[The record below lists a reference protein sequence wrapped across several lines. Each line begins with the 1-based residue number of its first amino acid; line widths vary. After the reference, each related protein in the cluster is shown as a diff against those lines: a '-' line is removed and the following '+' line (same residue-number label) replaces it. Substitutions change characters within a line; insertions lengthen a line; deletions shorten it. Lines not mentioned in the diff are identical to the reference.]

1 MASNTANH
9 LSLEYKTENELKF
22 AQWAMREYGMTN
34 KERTTHTFKGQMS
47 VLLEVWNVV
56 DMITLPISLVSAG
69 GKFIG
74 KEVAKEVGEE
84 LGEKAVKEV
93 AKEAVE
99 KTVKREVAEEAI
111 KNPVKREVAEEAI
124 EKTVKTEVSEEI
136 AKSAAKK
143 EMADTAEGLSQK
155 PINKNDAL
163 ENSGVLESGNKSPSE
178 IAKSWQGSGKYP
190 GIDDYVDVIVEKGT
204 ILYRG
209 EPNGTEYFTTLDA
222 IEQSGR
228 DATKVFEGLQVEKNP
243 IHGYR
248 GEMRGYLFNDDIAS
262 AYGITNANPQF
273 GKGGLPQYYVP
284 NVQDLIDK
292 GILIPVDSIKLY
304 K

>member
-74 KEVAKEVGEE
+74 KEVAKEVAEE

-93 AKEAVE
+93 AEEAVE
-99 KTVKREVAEEAI
+99 KTVKREVAEEA
-111 KNPVKREVAEEAI
+111 V

-136 AKSAAKK
+136 AESATRKKELIDTTRVGRWMSQAEYDKMIKTGVVQESYSGTTHVANPASIEAFGKQAKPGQIYVEFDVPITSLKQTNEGWAKILGPNTLEGRLAAKK
-143 EMADTAEGLSQK
+143 G
-155 PINKNDAL
+155 
-163 ENSGVLESGNKSPSE
+163 
-178 IAKSWQGSGKYP
+178 
-190 GIDDYVDVIVEKGT
+190 
-204 ILYRG
+204 
-209 EPNGTEYFTTLDA
+209 
-222 IEQSGR
+222 
-228 DATKVFEGLQVEKNP
+228 NP
-243 IHGYR
+243 IP
-248 GEMRGYLFNDDIAS
+248 EMPTA
-262 AYGITNANPQF
+262 TNIEIV
-273 GKGGLPQYYVP
+273 GRK
-284 NVQDLIDK
+284 
-292 GILIPVDSIKLY
+292 
-304 K
+304 

>member
-9 LSLEYKTENELKF
+9 LSLEYKTENELRF

-56 DMITLPISLVSAG
+56 DIITLPISLVSAG

-99 KTVKREVAEEAI
+99 KTVKREVAEEA
-111 KNPVKREVAEEAI
+111 V

-136 AKSAAKK
+136 AESTAKK
-143 EMADTAEGLSQK
+143 ELVDTAEDLTQK
-155 PINKNDAL
+155 TAKKGD
-163 ENSGVLESGNKSPSE
+163 VLEDSSRVKGNSRASKELGKVPQGFTQAEYEKFAKDVTEFVKNNNLPEGKIMVHGSRAKGTATATSDVDIILRVDQQTFDKFVKQRLSTIPEGTRLYKTILKAAQKQKLSIFDISKDFGKNLHNDLKPLSPIKE
-178 IAKSWQGSGKYP
+178 IDFS
-190 GIDDYVDVIVEKGT
+190 IIVEDSPFDVGPF
-204 ILYRG
+204 I
-209 EPNGTEYFTTLDA
+209 
-222 IEQSGR
+222 
-228 DATKVFEGLQVEKNP
+228 
-243 IHGYR
+243 
-248 GEMRGYLFNDDIAS
+248 DI
-262 AYGITNANPQF
+262 N
-273 GKGGLPQYYVP
+273 
-284 NVQDLIDK
+284 
-292 GILIPVDSIKLY
+292 
-304 K
+304 